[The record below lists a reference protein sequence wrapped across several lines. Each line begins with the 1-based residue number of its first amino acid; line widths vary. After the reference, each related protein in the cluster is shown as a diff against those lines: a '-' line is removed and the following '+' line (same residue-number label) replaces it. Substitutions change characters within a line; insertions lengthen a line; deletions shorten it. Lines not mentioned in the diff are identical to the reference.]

1 MSFGQDSQQSYQS
14 WKRYSVNHHTE
25 DLTQKAGRSD
35 DFTQQPSGKLK
46 LDQESQSHKPWNLHN
61 TIQQLEDL
69 IQKTKESDDLTHPNS
84 R

>member
-1 MSFGQDSQQSYQS
+1 MILLNRLLENLSLVRIRNNLDQS

-46 LDQESQSHKPWNLHN
+46 CRPGIHNPINLGIY
-61 TIQQLEDL
+61 TIQF
-69 IQKTKESDDLTHPNS
+69 NN
-84 R
+84 